1 MRLSPASPGDAARA
15 SAYSGAGGLI
25 TLLTSLF
32 VLAGWHLDVTTL
44 KSVVPG
50 LASMKYSTALAL
62 ALVGLGLF
70 LARGG
75 TAGGARGRGATV
87 AGLLA
92 LSIGALT
99 VIEWLADVDLGLDQL
114 IVRDTEVQRSVPG
127 RMAVGSAI
135 AAMMA
140 GGGLVLGM
148 RRGWPV
154 VLGQTLGL
162 VAAAIGLL
170 ATIGY
175 LFDVTALYRVFIF
188 TSMALHSSV
197 LFVLA
202 GGGVALLQPSVG
214 VTRDI
219 VSDLAGGVLARRLL
233 AFAMVLLGV
242 LALVRWSAEPR
253 GLWTAGFGAAFM
265 ATLALVC
272 TGAAAWTAAR
282 WLNQSH
288 ASDLR
293 SSRLV
298 DVLSRSSRLVA
309 RDTDRGVLFDVV
321 CEALVEA
328 GLETAT
334 ISMRGGQGPL
344 QVHARAMRAS
354 ADGAAREWPDITA
367 AAARAIDDDQP
378 CISGG
383 TGSPGD
389 GWLAAFPI
397 RERALTVGVLTATS
411 PDAAWFTGRDVH
423 LLAAV
428 AEDISLALDRQAAEG
443 ERANVERLR
452 RMLFEAAPVAMVM
465 VDREQRIVLVNH
477 NAETLFQYTADEMIG
492 KPVEAL
498 LPVRFH
504 TTHAT
509 LAGRYQVAPEA
520 RPMGRGRDLFAL
532 RRDGSE
538 VAVEVGL
545 NPFGTGDDA
554 VVVASVVDISSR
566 KRWENELKR
575 SNEELERF
583 AYVAS
588 HDLQEPLRAVAGC
601 AQILKRRYAE
611 RLDEGAD
618 ELIGHIVDGAERMEA
633 LINGLLHFA
642 RIDTKPLPLIPT
654 SAAAALD
661 KALRNLATAVHERQA
676 VITHDELPTVWADPS
691 QLVVVFQNLVA
702 NAIKFTP
709 NGVPSVHVSAHGD
722 GDAWHFVVEDHGIG
736 IAAEHHDRIFQIF
749 QRLHTRR
756 EYRGTGLGLA
766 VVKRII
772 ERHGGRLWV
781 ESEPGRGSR
790 FFFSIPGRHR
800 LSGGEAVSVDAP
812 HDDQRT
818 PA

>member
-1 MRLSPASPGDAARA
+1 MRPSPASHRDDTRA
-15 SAYSGAGGLI
+15 SVYSGAAGLI
-25 TLLTSLF
+25 TLVTSLL
-32 VLAGWHLDVTTL
+32 VLAGWHLDVIAL

-50 LASMKYSTALAL
+50 LASMKYNTALAL
-62 ALVGLGLF
+62 AALGLGLY

-75 TAGGARGRGATV
+75 AAGGDRGRGAMA

-99 VIEWLADVDLGLDQL
+99 VIEWMADVDLGIDQL
-114 IVRDTEVQRSVPG
+114 IVPDSEAQRSVPG

-135 AAMMA
+135 AAMAA

-148 RRGWPV
+148 RRGWQV
-154 VLGQTLGL
+154 VVGQTMGL

-175 LFDVTALYRVFIF
+175 LFDVTALYGVFMF

-202 GGGVALLQPSVG
+202 GCGVVLLQPSVG
-214 VTRDI
+214 VPRDI
-219 VSDLAGGVLARRLL
+219 VSDLAGGHLARRLL
-233 AFAMVLLGV
+233 VFALGLLGV
-242 LALVRWSAEPR
+242 LAVVRWSAEPR

-272 TGAAAWTAAR
+272 TAAAAWTAAR
-282 WLNQSH
+282 WLNRSH

-309 RDTDRGVLFDVV
+309 RDTDRGQLLDAV
-321 CEALVEA
+321 CGALVDA

-334 ISMRGGQGPL
+334 ISLRRGQAPL
-344 QVHARAMRAS
+344 QVQARAMQPS
-354 ADGAAREWPDITA
+354 GEGAVREWPDIA
-367 AAARAIDDDQP
+367 AAEARAVDDDEP
-378 CISGG
+378 YIRSGKG
-383 TGSPGD
+383 TAD
-389 GWLAAFPI
+389 GRGLAAFPI
-397 RERALTVGVLTATS
+397 RERAVTVGALTVSS
-411 PDAAWFTGRDVH
+411 PDAAWFTGRDAH

-428 AEDISLALDRQAAEG
+428 AEDISLALDRQAAED
-443 ERANVERLR
+443 ERASVERLR

-465 VDREQRIVLVNH
+465 VDRKRRIVLVNR
-477 NAETLFQYTADEMIG
+477 NAEMLFQYAADEMIG
-492 KPVEAL
+492 KPIETL
-498 LPVRFH
+498 LPERFH
-504 TTHAT
+504 ATHTT
-509 LAGRYQVAPEA
+509 LAGRYQEAPEA
-520 RPMGRGRDLFAL
+520 RAMGGGRDLFAV

-554 VVVASVVDISSR
+554 VVVASVVDISTR
-566 KRWENELKR
+566 KRWENELRR

-611 RLDEGAD
+611 RLDAGAD

-642 RIDTKPLPLIPT
+642 RIDTKPLPLRPT
-654 SAAAALD
+654 SSAAAFDL
-661 KALRNLATAVHERQA
+661 ALRNLATAVHERQA
-676 VITHDELPTVWADPS
+676 VVTRDDLPTVWADPS

-709 NGVPSVHVSAHGD
+709 NEAPRVHVGAQGD

-781 ESEPGRGSR
+781 ESVPGQGSR

-800 LSGGEAVSVDAP
+800 LADGEAVPVDVP